1 MSSVPRSI
9 ALIDCNN
16 FYVSCERVF
25 RPDLLTRPV
34 IVLSG
39 NDGCII
45 SRSNEAKAL
54 GIRMGAPLFQMQEL
68 IQGHD
73 VTIFSSNHVLYAD
86 MSNRVMSTLQKFSP
100 VREIY
105 SIDEIFLDLSGF
117 ADINSYAATLRH
129 QVIRDT
135 AIPVC
140 AGIAPTKTLA
150 KLANL
155 MAKRHPRSTGVFN
168 LNNLTEKQINSVL
181 SHIPIN
187 EIWGIGRQLT
197 ASLNLSGIYTAAQL
211 RDAPASTMRQR
222 FGVIT
227 EKTIRELR
235 GECCIELGE
244 TTPARQQILN
254 SRSFGSTVTDIAD
267 LQDAIIHFVSHV
279 AKKCRDQHSVASIL
293 QIFIQTDRF
302 RTDRPQYCPSISIPL
317 TTPSANTITLGK
329 LALQGLDSIYQT
341 GYHYKRAGVILSEI
355 SHAAQSQ
362 GDLFAAD
369 TSKPELMKTLDA
381 LNRRYGKGTVTLG
394 QEGAQHAWQTRQ
406 ENKSPE
412 YSTNWDQLPVCR

>member
-1 MSSVPRSI
+1 MREHPASSSQDEQDAARRGDR
-9 ALIDCNN
+9 AGGNRRGAACDQ
-16 FYVSCERVF
+16 
-25 RPDLLTRPV
+25 TR
-34 IVLSG
+34 
-39 NDGCII
+39 
-45 SRSNEAKAL
+45 
-54 GIRMGAPLFQMQEL
+54 
-68 IQGHD
+68 
-73 VTIFSSNHVLYAD
+73 
-86 MSNRVMSTLQKFSP
+86 
-100 VREIY
+100 
-105 SIDEIFLDLSGF
+105 
-117 ADINSYAATLRH
+117 
-129 QVIRDT
+129 RDT
-135 AIPVC
+135 RRHRDRGAVLRASRRSKLTGRRIARMQILTPIGFGKPNISLFDPRRLQDGPSGKPLGETGR
-140 AGIAPTKTLA
+140 AGLQHFRVA
-150 KLANL
+150 
-155 MAKRHPRSTGVFN
+155 G
-168 LNNLTEKQINSVL
+168 
-181 SHIPIN
+181 
-187 EIWGIGRQLT
+187 
-197 ASLNLSGIYTAAQL
+197 AAQR
-211 RDAPASTMRQR
+211 RDADLRQSDHGADHLTLRQR